1 MSGLYQTW
9 PLVLVRR
16 VGTHQRQASQ
26 WARRKKETMRRER
39 MTAEYWEKRSIFCKN
54 LSRGTIWMGGSFN
67 LAILTRRASLRI
79 STEVSDSCRI
89 RDIALVNSSV
99 ISKRLDIV
107 LT

>member
-1 MSGLYQTW
+1 
-9 PLVLVRR
+9 
-16 VGTHQRQASQ
+16 
-26 WARRKKETMRRER
+26 MRRER

-54 LSRGTIWMGGSFN
+54 LSRGTIWTGGSFN

-89 RDIALVNSSV
+89 RDIALVNSSN